1 MKLKT
6 NAPAYYNDISE
17 SIRAFIDEKQI
28 ELTSDDTDITVSL
41 FEENGV
47 LSATACYNDV
57 TEHFVEDKTFKDE
70 LEKKRL
76 EKHTVKMATYNVLK
90 KALNKELPWGA
101 LTGIRPTKLV
111 REFPENTQEVLKQRY
126 DLPNEKTLLLKTIC
140 DAQKEFFEIPDN
152 EIDVYLGI
160 PFCKTRCSYCSFS
173 STDSTKGR
181 KLMEPYVKAIKKEIT
196 LCAQLIKD
204 LDKKVRCIYV
214 GGGTPTALDED
225 LFEEFLC
232 AVVENF
238 KAEREFTV
246 EAGRPDTIT
255 RKKLEIMKK
264 CGVDRISINPQ
275 SMNDETLKKIGR
287 SHSAKEIEECFAL
300 ANKIGF
306 KTINTDLIAG
316 LEGETPE
323 MFFYTL
329 NKVLELNPQNITVHT
344 LAIKHGSKLF
354 EQGARFENEE
364 HVRLMVEGAQKILAQ
379 NGYLPYYLY
388 RQKYMTG
395 NFENIGY
402 AKPGHIGVYN
412 IDIMEETADI
422 MALGCGGA
430 SKKIFKDENRI
441 ERAFNFKSI
450 YAYIQ
455 DIDTQFERKKELY
468 LTQYKKEL

>member
-6 NAPAYYNDISE
+6 NVPAYYNDISE

-28 ELTSDDTDITVSL
+28 ELTEDNADITVLLCSDCGISASAYFNG
-41 FEENGV
+41 FEGQFFED
-47 LSATACYNDV
+47 LTAN
-57 TEHFVEDKTFKDE
+57 DE
-70 LEKKRL
+70 LDKKRL
-76 EKHTVKMATYNVLK
+76 EKHAVKMATYLVLK
-90 KALNKELPWGA
+90 KALGKQMPWGA

-111 REFPENTQEVLKQRY
+111 REFPLNSESILKGRY
-126 DLPNEKTLLLKTIC
+126 DLPQEKTTLLRQIC
-140 DAQKEFFEIPDN
+140 SAQQEFYNIPKD

-181 KLMEPYVKAIKKEIT
+181 KLMEPYVEAIKKEMELCKELIST
-196 LCAQLIKD
+196 LG
-204 LDKKVRCIYV
+204 KKVRCIYV

-225 LFEEFLC
+225 LFDEFLFSV
-232 AVVENF
+232 AKHF

-255 RKKLEIMKK
+255 RKKLEVMKK
-264 CGVDRISINPQ
+264 YGVDRISINPQ

-287 SHSAKEIEECFAL
+287 SHSAKDIEECFAL
-300 ANKIGF
+300 AREVGF
-306 KTINTDLIAG
+306 RTINADLIAG
-316 LEGETPE
+316 LDGETPE
-323 MFFYTL
+323 MFFSTL
-329 NKVLELNPQNITVHT
+329 SKVLNLQPENITVHT

-354 EQGARFENEE
+354 EEGKYKGNAEF
-364 HVRLMVEGAQKILAQ
+364 VRLMVEGAQKVLAE
-379 NGYLPYYLY
+379 NEYIPYYLY

-430 SKKIFKDENRI
+430 SKRVFKDENRI

-450 YAYIQ
+450 YAYIA
-455 DIDTQFERKKELY
+455 DIDAQFARKKQLY
-468 LTQYKKEL
+468 LTQCKKEL

>member
-1 MKLKT
+1 MKLNT

-28 ELTSDDTDITVSL
+28 ELVSENEDISVL
-41 FEENGV
+41 LQNENGI
-47 LSATACYNDV
+47 SATAQYNGI
-57 TEHFVEDKTFKDE
+57 TESFVEDEFAKDE
-70 LEKKRL
+70 LAIKRL
-76 EKHTVKMATYNVLK
+76 EKHAVKMSTYLVLK
-90 KALNKELPWGA
+90 KALNRELPWGA

-111 REFPENTQEVLKQRY
+111 REFSQNTEEILKQRY
-126 DLPNEKTLLLKTIC
+126 DLPFNKTRLLKTVCSSQEGI
-140 DAQKEFFEIPDN
+140 FEVPQD

-181 KLMEPYVKAIKKEIT
+181 KLMVPYVEAIKKEIE
-196 LCAQLIKD
+196 LCAQLIKE
-204 LDKKVRCIYV
+204 LNKKVRCVYV

-225 LFEEFLC
+225 LFEDFLC
-232 AVVENF
+232 AVVKSF
-238 KAEREFTV
+238 IPEREFTV

-255 RKKLEIMKK
+255 RKKLEVMKK

-287 SHSAKEIEECFAL
+287 SHSAKEIEDCFAL
-300 ANKIGF
+300 ANEIGF
-306 KTINTDLIAG
+306 KTINADLIAG

-329 NKVLELNPQNITVHT
+329 NKVLALKPQNITVHT

-354 EQGARFENEE
+354 EQGSHAGNAE
-364 HVRLMVEGAQKILAQ
+364 HVRLMVEGAQEVLASE
-379 NGYLPYYLY
+379 GYIPYYLY

-402 AKPGHIGVYN
+402 ALPEHVGVYN
-412 IDIMEETADI
+412 VDIMEETADI

-430 SKKIFKDENRI
+430 SKRIFKKENRI

-455 DIDTQFERKKELY
+455 DIDAQFERKKHS
-468 LTQYKKEL
+468 QYYHQYQQ

>member
-28 ELTSDDTDITVSL
+28 ELVDADEDILVLLQTK
-41 FEENGV
+41 NGI
-47 LSATACYNDV
+47 SATATYSGIS
-57 TEHFVEDKTFKDE
+57 ESFAEGEKAQDE
-70 LEKKRL
+70 LTQKRL
-76 EKHTVKMATYNVLK
+76 EKHATKMATYLVLK
-90 KALNKELPWGA
+90 KVLNKQLPWGA

-111 REFPENTQEVLKQRY
+111 REETQNTEEILLKKY
-126 DLPNEKTLLLKTIC
+126 DLPINKTQLLKTVCRSQDDIYC
-140 DAQKEFFEIPDN
+140 VPQN

-173 STDSTKGR
+173 STDSIKGR
-181 KLMEPYVKAIKKEIT
+181 KLMVPYVEAIKKEIE
-196 LCAQLIKD
+196 LCAGLIKD
-204 LDKKVRCIYV
+204 LNKKVRCIYI

-225 LFEEFLC
+225 LFEDFMLT
-232 AVVENF
+232 VVKFF

-255 RKKLEIMKK
+255 RKKLEVMKK

-287 SHSAKEIEECFAL
+287 SHSAKEIEDCFAL
-300 ANKIGF
+300 ANEIGF
-306 KTINTDLIAG
+306 KTINADLIAG

-329 NKVLELNPQNITVHT
+329 NKVLALKPQNITVHT

-354 EQGARFENEE
+354 EQGEYAGNDEY
-364 HVRLMVEGAQKILAQ
+364 VKQMVEGAQEVLKKE
-379 NGYLPYYLY
+379 GYIPYYLY

-402 AKPGHIGVYN
+402 AKQGHVGVYN
-412 IDIMEETADI
+412 VDIMEETADI
-422 MALGCGGA
+422 MALGCGGV
-430 SKKIFKDENRI
+430 SKKIFKEENRI

-450 YAYIQ
+450 YAYNQ
-455 DIDTQFERKKELY
+455 DIDAQFARKRELY
-468 LTQYKKEL
+468 LTQ